1 MRIIKF
7 PEQISEDIIHYT
19 FLDDIISY
27 NCEKCRGSCCHVN
40 NSLLLDAKTASFLKR
55 TYLKDFIVSD
65 DSVSLLSCGKKCW
78 FHSELGCT
86 INDLGLNKPLTCE
99 LYPFHIKKIQNF
111 YIVSFTPCPTFQL
124 NLGEGQRYKDIED
137 VVLRYIKTGVPVFS
151 PSLHVS
157 EERLKYEIEYQNN
170 FKKTLS
176 EYYRTKT
183 ADGTTEFKEYEKWY
197 IYYLDFRWGSIPL
210 SYTSSQA
217 NQFWNLYKRVCE
229 DVYKKISYI
238 RTDNIYFIIANQFNK
253 TISKHFQLNFIDK
266 E

>member
-170 FKKTLS
+170 FKNTLS

-197 IYYLDFRWGSIPL
+197 IYYLDLDGEVYPYLIQVHKQINFGIFTREFVKMFIKKYHIYEQIT
-210 SYTSSQA
+210 YTLLLQ
-217 NQFWNLYKRVCE
+217 
-229 DVYKKISYI
+229 
-238 RTDNIYFIIANQFNK
+238 
-253 TISKHFQLNFIDK
+253 IDTVNNYV
-266 E
+266 

>member
-27 NCEKCRGSCCHVN
+27 NCEKCRGSCCH
-40 NSLLLDAKTASFLKR
+40 
-55 TYLKDFIVSD
+55 KDFIVSD

-137 VVLRYIKTGVPVFS
+137 VVLRYIKTGVQFLV
-151 PSLHVS
+151 
-157 EERLKYEIEYQNN
+157 RL
-170 FKKTLS
+170 
-176 EYYRTKT
+176 
-183 ADGTTEFKEYEKWY
+183 
-197 IYYLDFRWGSIPL
+197 
-210 SYTSSQA
+210 
-217 NQFWNLYKRVCE
+217 CM
-229 DVYKKISYI
+229 
-238 RTDNIYFIIANQFNK
+238 
-253 TISKHFQLNFIDK
+253 FQRK
-266 E
+266 G

>member
-124 NLGEGQRYKDIED
+124 NLGDGAEVQG
-137 VVLRYIKTGVPVFS
+137 
-151 PSLHVS
+151 
-157 EERLKYEIEYQNN
+157 
-170 FKKTLS
+170 
-176 EYYRTKT
+176 YRGCSFT
-183 ADGTTEFKEYEKWY
+183 
-197 IYYLDFRWGSIPL
+197 IY
-210 SYTSSQA
+210 
-217 NQFWNLYKRVCE
+217 
-229 DVYKKISYI
+229 
-238 RTDNIYFIIANQFNK
+238 
-253 TISKHFQLNFIDK
+253 
-266 E
+266 